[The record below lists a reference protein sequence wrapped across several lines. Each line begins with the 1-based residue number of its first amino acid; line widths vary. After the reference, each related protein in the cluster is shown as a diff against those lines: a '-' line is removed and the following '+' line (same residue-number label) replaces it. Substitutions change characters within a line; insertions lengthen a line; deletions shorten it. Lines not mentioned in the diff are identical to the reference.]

1 MSKRR
6 IFYTFYCYMCIIL
19 ISCVEKR
26 GKKTKVVNKLFFPD
40 CDFSFS
46 MMVVGEWVNLVH
58 KSGMSNC
65 WWQVPKI
72 VGKSNQRRREN
83 ELFHEIKDLFT
94 SHKIYIILK
103 TKA

>member
-40 CDFSFS
+40 CDFSFFND
-46 MMVVGEWVNLVH
+46 GGWR
-58 KSGMSNC
+58 MS
-65 WWQVPKI
+65 
-72 VGKSNQRRREN
+72 
-83 ELFHEIKDLFT
+83 
-94 SHKIYIILK
+94 
-103 TKA
+103 